1 MKRVPISEIL
11 ANQQLRKDLMV
22 GVIQAIQAREGIN
35 TTVVQAERAYD
46 RVQAERGKSNGNR
59 S

>member
-11 ANQQLRKDLMV
+11 ANQQLRRDLMD
-22 GVIQAIQAREGIN
+22 GVIQETQAREGID

>member
-1 MKRVPISEIL
+1 MKRVPINRIL
-11 ANQQLRKDLMV
+11 ADPKLRKDLMV
-22 GVIQAIQAREGIN
+22 GVIQATQAREGID

-46 RVQAERGKSNGNR
+46 KVQAERGKSNGNQ